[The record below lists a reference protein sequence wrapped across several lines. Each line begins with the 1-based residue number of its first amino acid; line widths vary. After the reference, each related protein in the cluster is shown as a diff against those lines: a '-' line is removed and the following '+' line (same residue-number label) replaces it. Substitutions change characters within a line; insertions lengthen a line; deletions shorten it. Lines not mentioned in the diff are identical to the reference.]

1 MLRSAL
7 LDEKRPRF
15 FSLDKMR
22 GDSRF
27 RGRWWPGMPSQGGM
41 GISTHEE
48 LRQGCH
54 FRGEA
59 TPQLLHSHSTR
70 SVTFYQH
77 NEQLS

>member
-1 MLRSAL
+1 MLCSAP

-15 FSLDKMR
+15 FSLGKMR

-27 RGRWWPGMPSQGGM
+27 RGHWWPRMPSQGGM
-41 GISTHEE
+41 GISTQE

-54 FRGEA
+54 FRSKA
-59 TPQLLHSHSTR
+59 IPQLLHSYSAR